1 MTASAANNQQGDPT
15 VQTYRAIYRGG
26 SYLDVPASSA
36 ATAAETAFDR
46 TAARTGG
53 EPVVAV
59 IDLDVLDGGDAY
71 QLLAHIFADADDGAL
86 GRDYRVQE

>member
-1 MTASAANNQQGDPT
+1 MTARSANNQQGDPT

-26 SYLDVPASSA
+26 SYLDLPAPSA
-36 ATAAETAFDR
+36 AAAAEVAFDR

-59 IDLDVLDGGDAY
+59 LDLDVLEGGDAY
-71 QLLAHIFADADDGAL
+71 QLLAHTFADAVDL
-86 GRDYRVQE
+86 GCACRDQA